1 MTQKTQRF
9 EFQRIKKKRLST
21 LLIQA
26 GHFTKGR
33 DKYVLR
39 GQLFQVKFRWLASIY
54 DVLRDSKK
62 REIYDR
68 VLVEGLPNW
77 KNPVFY
83 YRRMRKIGLFEGVV
97 YTLILT
103 SLIQYAMHWASYFE
117 RKYTLQVRTIHVTFF
132 KTFSTLQN
140 VPQ

>member
-1 MTQKTQRF
+1 M
-9 EFQRIKKKRLST
+9 
-21 LLIQA
+21 
-26 GHFTKGR
+26 
-33 DKYVLR
+33 
-39 GQLFQVKFRWLASIY
+39 FQVKFRWLASIY

-97 YTLILT
+97 YTLMLT

-117 RKYTLQVRTIHVTFF
+117 RKYTLQVRAIYVTFF
-132 KTFSTLQN
+132 LYFSLHSKTYRSGSRFWTMFRELGLSSARN
-140 VPQ
+140 M

>member
-1 MTQKTQRF
+1 MKVKLHVKF
-9 EFQRIKKKRLST
+9 WFQI
-21 LLIQA
+21 
-26 GHFTKGR
+26 
-33 DKYVLR
+33 
-39 GQLFQVKFRWLASIY
+39 KFRWLAGIY
-54 DVLRDSKK
+54 DVLRDPKK

-97 YTLILT
+97 YTLLIS

-117 RKYTLQVRTIHVTFF
+117 RKFTLQVNHAGPFCYNSSYFSVYQS
-132 KTFSTLQN
+132 KT
-140 VPQ
+140 

>member
-1 MTQKTQRF
+1 M
-9 EFQRIKKKRLST
+9 
-21 LLIQA
+21 
-26 GHFTKGR
+26 
-33 DKYVLR
+33 
-39 GQLFQVKFRWLASIY
+39 FQVKFRWLASIY

-97 YTLILT
+97 YTLMLT

-117 RKYTLQVRTIHVTFF
+117 RKYTLQVRAIYVTFF
-132 KTFSTLQN
+132 CTFLYIPKRTVVGQDFGRCFEN
-140 VPQ
+140 